1 MENRA
6 LLAPAVQFH
15 HEDLPGVSEA
25 VEKNEEES
33 AMKIYPWMKRMHSAQ
48 CEWLILTDTGE
59 DSKLV
64 HTRILP
70 KADASIFFFFV
81 TRPSDEYD

>member
-48 CEWLILTDTGE
+48 CEWLILTDT
-59 DSKLV
+59 
-64 HTRILP
+64 
-70 KADASIFFFFV
+70 DASIFFFFV